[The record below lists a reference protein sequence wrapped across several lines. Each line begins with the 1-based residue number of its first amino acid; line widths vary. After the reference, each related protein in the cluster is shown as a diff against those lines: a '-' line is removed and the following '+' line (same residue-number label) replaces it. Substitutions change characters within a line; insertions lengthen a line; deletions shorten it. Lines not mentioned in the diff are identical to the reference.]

1 MSDTAASQRGLRLWT
16 LVGPEL
22 RIPVW
27 PLLALSALA
36 GLANTAILAVL
47 GTVGEAGGEHTLRN
61 LVILLGAIAI
71 YAGCQIHVARVT
83 AMEVESVLS
92 RLRLGLLERISRTD
106 LATFETLGRARLVA
120 TLSGDVQSISASA
133 VPIVSA
139 AQASLQL
146 LFAVIYLF
154 LLSKLAFVLG
164 TIGVTLAA
172 MAYLRRLKAMGGKL
186 AIAAAKDQ
194 EALEGLEDALR
205 GAGQVKQNSARS
217 AALRDH
223 VAAVSARAATARREA
238 QEGIGGMT
246 LFGQMMFFLLLGMMV
261 WVLPAWGLAGATVA
275 KAAMVLLF
283 VLGAIGSLL
292 QGVTT
297 VAIAETAAA
306 RLLALREDLS
316 RLPPETEPAPRPD
329 AMPPQFASLQ
339 LRNVTYRHAGEGD
352 TPGFR
357 IGPLDLE
364 LRRGEVLFLSGGN
377 GAGKSTL
384 IKVLAGLYPAQGGI
398 IALNGNDLPPGDL
411 SLRQVMAV
419 VYSDFHLAR
428 RLWGVPAQDEARV
441 RVLLRELGLEAKV
454 TVRDGMFSTV
464 DLSVGQRKRLA
475 LIVALLERRPVLVL
489 DEFAADQDPAFRRRF
504 YREILPAMK
513 ADGLTILAVT
523 HDDDYFD
530 ACDRRL
536 IMEDGAL
543 RLA

>member
-1 MSDTAASQRGLRLWT
+1 MSGATASQPGLRLWA

-27 PLLALSALA
+27 PLLALSAVA

-47 GTVGEAGGEHTLRN
+47 GTVGEAGGDHTLRN
-61 LVILLGAIAI
+61 LLILLGAIAI

-139 AQASLQL
+139 AQAALQL

-154 LLSKLAFVLG
+154 MLSKLAFLLG
-164 TIGVTLAA
+164 TVGVTLAA
-172 MAYLRRLKAMGGKL
+172 IAYFRRLKVMGAKL
-186 AIAAAKDQ
+186 AVSAGKDQ

-223 VAAVSARAATARREA
+223 VADVSARAATARREA

-306 RLLALREDLS
+306 RLLDLQADLA
-316 RLPPETEPAPRPD
+316 RLPPEPLPQLDAPPPA
-329 AMPPQFASLQ
+329 FESLQ

-357 IGPLDLE
+357 IGPLDFD
-364 LRRGEVLFLSGGN
+364 LRRGEILFLSGGN

-384 IKVLAGLYPAQGGI
+384 IKVLAGLYPAQGGVV
-398 IALNGNDLPPGDL
+398 ALNGHDLPPGDL

-419 VYSDFHLAR
+419 VYTDFHLAR
-428 RLWGVPAQDEARV
+428 RLWGVPAQEEARV
-441 RVLLRELGLEAKV
+441 RVLLRELGLESKV
-454 TVRDGMFSTV
+454 TVRDGQFSTV

-543 RLA
+543 RAA

>member
-1 MSDTAASQRGLRLWT
+1 MTEPAQARPGLRLWA
-16 LVGPEL
+16 LIGPEL
-22 RIPVW
+22 RVPVW
-27 PLLALSALA
+27 PLLALSAVA

-47 GTVGEAGGEHTLRN
+47 GTVGQSGSEPALRN
-61 LVILLGAIAI
+61 LVILLAAIAV

-83 AMEVESVLS
+83 AMEVEGVLS
-92 RLRLGLLERISRTD
+92 RLRLGLLEKLSRTD
-106 LATFETLGRARLVA
+106 LATFERLGRARLVA
-120 TLSGDVQSISASA
+120 SLSGDVQSISASA

-139 AQASLQL
+139 AQAALQL

-154 LLSKLAFVLG
+154 MLSKLAFVLG

-172 MAYLRRLKAMGGKL
+172 VAYIRRLKVMGAKL
-186 AIAAAKDQ
+186 ALSAGKDQ
-194 EALEGLEDALR
+194 EALEGIEDALR

-223 VAAVSARAATARREA
+223 VAALSTRAATARREA
-238 QEGIGGMT
+238 QEGIGSMT

-261 WVLPAWGLAGATVA
+261 WVLPAWGLAGPTVA

-306 RLLALREDLS
+306 RLLDLRAELA
-316 RLPPETEPAPRPD
+316 RLPPEPPPRDAP
-329 AMPPQFASLQ
+329 PPPFESLQ
-339 LRNVTYRHAGEGD
+339 LRHVVYRHAGEGD
-352 TPGFR
+352 APGFG
-357 IGPLDLE
+357 IGPIDLD
-364 LRRGEVLFLSGGN
+364 LRRGEIVFLSGGN

-384 IKVLAGLYPAQGGI
+384 IKVLAGLYPAQGGVV
-398 IALNGNDLPPGDL
+398 ALNGTDLPPGDV
-411 SLRQVMAV
+411 SLRRVMAV
-419 VYSDFHLAR
+419 VHSDFHLAA
-428 RLWGVPAQDEARV
+428 RLWGVPPSEAPRV
-441 RVLLRELGLEAKV
+441 RLLLRELGLDAKV
-454 TVRDGMFSTV
+454 TLRDGAFSTV

-489 DEFAADQDPAFRRRF
+489 DEFAADQDPDFRRRF

-513 ADGLTILAVT
+513 ADGLTVLAVT
-523 HDDDYFD
+523 HDDDHFD

-536 IMEDGAL
+536 VMEDGVL
-543 RLA
+543 RPA